1 MDRSQATDIS
11 GFRLLPPEALVM
23 IKTIYE
29 VEHWSISSD
38 GIETY
43 RTKSYKFSRP
53 RQTGLISSG
62 VDSHDCTHEYRV
74 RILAILRVSIPDTA
88 SRAPPD
94 PHGNIAFFLTP
105 EQIYAYTAEAMV
117 RRARDRDHPLIQ
129 LIRQKSYFKD

>member
-11 GFRLLPPEALVM
+11 GFRLLPSKALVM

-43 RTKSYKFSRP
+43 RTKCYKFSRP

-62 VDSHDCTHEYRV
+62 VDSDGCTHEYHV
-74 RILAILRVSIPDTA
+74 RILAILRVQIPDTA
-88 SRAPPD
+88 SRAPLDPD
-94 PHGNIAFFLTP
+94 GDVAFFLTSH
-105 EQIYAYTAEAMV
+105 QTYGYTAEAMV
-117 RRARDRDHPLIQ
+117 RRARHRDHPLIQ